1 MTIRLSSPAVSN
13 RGGRARRRHHPLTA
27 GYGAYS
33 RGSAGRAMRGSQ
45 TSVERTRVTGPS
57 LTRLIVMWAPNEPD
71 ATVAP
76 AWPRQAQNRSTI
88 GRPSSGRA
96 ALRKLG
102 RFWPRASANRVN
114 WETTRN
120 WAPTWLESRLN
131 LPSPS
136 LKTRRWRIFLA
147 SRSASASVSP
157 SATPSRIRKPC
168 PMAACPP
175 SQRTPA
181 SRTRCTTARIPRL
194 LSGSQPAQP
203 AVDAH
208 GLGLG
213 LQEGGREVTHP
224 LQAEAPH
231 PRLVPAV
238 VGVRM
243 VGRRIEG
250 YGPVAHALD
259 HRPGCQSVIDRHS
272 RGQPALADLDEA
284 QLGDGVVLVLHPG
297 ACLQAL
303 AAVVE
308 EVESGD
314 GVGLVPL
321 QPEEAGCGQMRTLL
335 VAGMPEIFHGE
346 EVPGPRRGQPE
357 AVTAPVAAGA
367 EGMRVRLQLWE
378 VRRIHVVDAIE
389 EHAAHRTGR
398 RQDMEAATASILRSL
413 TL

>member
-27 GYGAYS
+27 RYGAYS

-45 TSVERTRVTGPS
+45 ASVERTRVTGPS

-71 ATVAP
+71 ATMAP

-88 GRPSSGRA
+88 GRPSSARA

-136 LKTRRWRIFLA
+136 LKTRRWR
-147 SRSASASVSP
+147 
-157 SATPSRIRKPC
+157 
-168 PMAACPP
+168 
-175 SQRTPA
+175 TPA
-181 SRTRCTTARIPRL
+181 SRTRCTTARISRL

-224 LQAEAPH
+224 LQAEAP
-231 PRLVPAV
+231 
-238 VGVRM
+238 
-243 VGRRIEG
+243 
-250 YGPVAHALD
+250 
-259 HRPGCQSVIDRHS
+259 
-272 RGQPALADLDEA
+272 
-284 QLGDGVVLVLHPG
+284 
-297 ACLQAL
+297 
-303 AAVVE
+303 
-308 EVESGD
+308 
-314 GVGLVPL
+314 
-321 QPEEAGCGQMRTLL
+321 
-335 VAGMPEIFHGE
+335 
-346 EVPGPRRGQPE
+346 
-357 AVTAPVAAGA
+357 
-367 EGMRVRLQLWE
+367 
-378 VRRIHVVDAIE
+378 
-389 EHAAHRTGR
+389 
-398 RQDMEAATASILRSL
+398 
-413 TL
+413 